1 MRGHTARDL
10 GRGLA
15 PPFHPPEIALVE
27 GQGSRPRA
35 VMTPSRRS
43 RRVSRQAS
51 MAPGS
56 IGLWP
61 GSSGLRTKPRRSS
74 AIWPARARSWP
85 SRVRSTGGWR
95 TERGSLPSSKRSRA
109 NEAAVSPARSGVTHT
124 GRHHRWFPRSGEII
138 GRCRQNQLWPRLIS
152 KLAGRVMRLQLGQS
166 GGSSLPNLAHMGHK
180 RSQSLPRHSP
190 TKMRP
195 ISECA
200 ISERRLHSSFPY
212 SLFSTRTVW
221 LGS

>member
-1 MRGHTARDL
+1 MWLSVCLSHNSTAVNKNQPSPRFISEIERDHGCSL
-10 GRGLA
+10 S
-15 PPFHPPEIALVE
+15 E
-27 GQGSRPRA
+27 G
-35 VMTPSRRS
+35 
-43 RRVSRQAS
+43 
-51 MAPGS
+51 
-56 IGLWP
+56 
-61 GSSGLRTKPRRSS
+61 
-74 AIWPARARSWP
+74 
-85 SRVRSTGGWR
+85 
-95 TERGSLPSSKRSRA
+95 
-109 NEAAVSPARSGVTHT
+109 AAKIN
-124 GRHHRWFPRSGEII
+124 RHHGWFPRSGEII

-221 LGS
+221 LGSYM